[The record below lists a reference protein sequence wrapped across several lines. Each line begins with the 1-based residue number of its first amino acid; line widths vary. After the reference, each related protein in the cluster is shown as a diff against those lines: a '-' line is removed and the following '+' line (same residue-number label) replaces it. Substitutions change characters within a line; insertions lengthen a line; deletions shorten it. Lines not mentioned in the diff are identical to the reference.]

1 MSAPAFD
8 IVSKS
13 RREVEIAHH
22 DEGHRYKFSVT
33 TNGAGKRVLADT
45 TETVA
50 AAAAKHPPEWYSAS
64 ARAFATTVAHRAHA
78 ID

>member
-1 MSAPAFD
+1 MSAQAFD

-13 RREVEIAHH
+13 RTEVEIEHH
-22 DEGHRYKFSVT
+22 EEGHRYKFSVT
-33 TNGAGKRVLADT
+33 RNGSGKRVLSDST
-45 TETVA
+45 HTVA
-50 AAAAKHPPEWYSAS
+50 GVAAKHPPEWYSAS

>member
-1 MSAPAFD
+1 MSAHPFD

-13 RREVEIAHH
+13 PTGVEIAHH
-22 DEGHRYKFSVT
+22 DEGHHYKFSVVK
-33 TNGAGKRVLADT
+33 NGQGKRVLADT

-50 AAAAKHPPEWYSAS
+50 AAGAKHPPQWYSAS